1 MRDRRERRGS
11 RSFIQFVFEFCEL
24 RKEMLVGL
32 ELAELAIESERL
44 ISSIS
49 FNSST
54 ATAIVSIVAISL
66 LLVSTALYLFN
77 YYNKPARSDDV
88 PQYNPYG
95 TYDPNYRYKR

>member
-1 MRDRRERRGS
+1 MSVKEG
-11 RSFIQFVFEFCEL
+11 RS
-24 RKEMLVGL
+24 MLVGL
-32 ELAELAIESERL
+32 ELAELALESERL

-54 ATAIVSIVAISL
+54 ATAVVSIVAISL

-77 YYNKPARSDDV
+77 YYNKPLKSDDV

-95 TYDPNYRYKR
+95 TYDPTYRYKR